1 MAERWG
7 ISPFELMKQDID
19 DFILIANRLV
29 KNTKST
35 TKATARGA
43 EERIKVDDSTA
54 TGGWY

>member
-35 TKATARGA
+35 TKTTARGA

>member
-19 DFILIANRLV
+19 DFILIANRLI
-29 KNTKST
+29 KNTKT
-35 TKATARGA
+35 TKKTTARGA